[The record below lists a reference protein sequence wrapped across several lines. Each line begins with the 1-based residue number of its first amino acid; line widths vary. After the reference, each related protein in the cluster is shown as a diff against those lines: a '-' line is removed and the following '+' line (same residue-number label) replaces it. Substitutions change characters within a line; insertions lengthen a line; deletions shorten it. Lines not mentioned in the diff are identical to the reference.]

1 MNDKYQVQL
10 GEPDI
15 EIAGL
20 QIWVHGRQFPE
31 LHDYWDGNWL
41 RVTVHCGAK
50 GDSVWA
56 SGPIIH
62 LSELHGW
69 LISIRNMNDT
79 LSGEANLECMEP
91 ELSVSIK
98 TERHG
103 HIAMEVH
110 ITPDNLQQDHLFRF
124 EIDQSYLPKLLSSCQ
139 KVLSK
144 YPIRGKN

>member
-1 MNDKYQVQL
+1 MMNDKYQAQL

-15 EIAGL
+15 EIAGF
-20 QIWVHGRQFPE
+20 QIWVHGRQFPD

-50 GDSVWA
+50 GASVWA
-56 SGPIIH
+56 SGSIIH

-98 TERHG
+98 AKKHG

-110 ITPDNLQQDHLFRF
+110 ITPVVSNIFRTF
-124 EIDQSYLPKLLSSCQ
+124 
-139 KVLSK
+139 
-144 YPIRGKN
+144 PI